1 MMFPLRESDW
11 KIPTL
16 HWRSLLMQAQDFIS
30 DFFYFSIPFMSEHI
44 LLRLTKL
51 NELHSTV
58 QKTSVLVKSL
68 IKIQNT
74 FLHLYRNNITVAIRF
89 LILLCSSIVL
99 MLLSWASLYKLLL
112 IMDIFKPN
120 CSSVSLA
127 LDYANCLIH
136 TFEKQSIWI
145 MSNKREELT
154 DISFPMP
161 VWARLGFIPLPI
173 CHMITS
179 AGWLL

>member
-1 MMFPLRESDW
+1 
-11 KIPTL
+11 
-16 HWRSLLMQAQDFIS
+16 
-30 DFFYFSIPFMSEHI
+30 MSEHI

-99 MLLSWASLYKLLL
+99 MLLS
-112 IMDIFKPN
+112 
-120 CSSVSLA
+120 
-127 LDYANCLIH
+127 
-136 TFEKQSIWI
+136 
-145 MSNKREELT
+145 
-154 DISFPMP
+154 
-161 VWARLGFIPLPI
+161 
-173 CHMITS
+173 
-179 AGWLL
+179 